1 MLVCSTS
8 MDTRDGQERYA
19 SPGTNEWKG
28 TSQRESR
35 SMAFEAAGRDGVVY
49 LRGELDFS
57 NEREARSTLLAEA
70 GGRLSLTLDVS
81 RLEFCDS
88 TGLKLVIQAMRAQPN
103 GGRLRVIGANR
114 SIRRLFEVSGLS
126 RHPRVL
132 VEGSSGSS

>member
-1 MLVCSTS
+1 
-8 MDTRDGQERYA
+8 
-19 SPGTNEWKG
+19 
-28 TSQRESR
+28 
-35 SMAFEAAGRDGVVY
+35 MAFEADRRDGVVY

-57 NEREARSTLLAEA
+57 TEPEARSTLLAEA
-70 GGRLSLTLDVS
+70 GGRPSLTLDVS

-88 TGLKLVIQAMRAQPN
+88 TGLKLVIQAMRAQPS

-114 SIRRLFEVSGLS
+114 SIRKLFEVSGLS